1 MELDELKQLWN
12 ATPLENK
19 KQTNIMELIQQKS
32 YGPLVALKKTY
43 RKQIVAM
50 TILPLLLLMIN
61 LNDIEKTLTSVLFW
75 SYVVFCVGVI
85 LFARYNYEIVKNMQ
99 SMDTVVKTNL
109 EQQITLLEKRADLE
123 IQGLRG
129 VLFFFI
135 LLLEV
140 LPYFQHYRMLDKW
153 HSISIFVRIGSYGGL
168 LLLQYVLNKQL
179 KEQRIGR
186 HLAYLK
192 GLVAQMQ

>member
-1 MELDELKQLWN
+1 
-12 ATPLENK
+12 
-19 KQTNIMELIQQKS
+19 
-32 YGPLVALKKTY
+32 
-43 RKQIVAM
+43 
-50 TILPLLLLMIN
+50 
-61 LNDIEKTLTSVLFW
+61 
-75 SYVVFCVGVI
+75 
-85 LFARYNYEIVKNMQ
+85 
-99 SMDTVVKTNL
+99 
-109 EQQITLLEKRADLE
+109 LLEKRADLE

-153 HSISIFVRIGSYGGL
+153 HSISIFFRIGSYGGL

>member
-1 MELDELKQLWN
+1 MELDELKQLWD
-12 ATPLENK
+12 ATPVENK
-19 KQTNIMELIQQKS
+19 QQTNIMELIQQKS
-32 YGPLVALKKTY
+32 YGPLVALKRTY

-50 TILPLLLLMIN
+50 TVLPLVLLIVN

-75 SYVVFCVGVI
+75 SYVVFCIGIV

-99 SMDTVVKTNL
+99 SLDTVVKTNL
-109 EQQITLLEKRADLE
+109 EQQITLLQKRADLE
-123 IQGLRG
+123 ILGLRV

-135 LLLEV
+135 LLLETV
-140 LPYFQHYRMLDKW
+140 PYFQHYRMLDKW

-168 LLLQYVLNKQL
+168 LLLQYVLNKRL

-192 GLVAQMQ
+192 RVVAQMQ